1 MMMVDVLGGG
11 GWQWRCRSQCWPGQL
26 GRTKGCRSERAAGL
40 AGCKRKCRFGLVLAL
55 ACVEQG
61 LGEQLRNRLWLR
73 SARR

>member
-1 MMMVDVLGGG
+1 MMMVECLGGG

-26 GRTKGCRSERAAGL
+26 GRTLGWQERAAGL
-40 AGCKRKCRFGLVLAL
+40 AASSGLGAG
-55 ACVEQG
+55 VEQG